1 MKTKWFVLIAIVAA
15 ATISGIIF
23 QQATAQLRDRSERR
37 LGGENAREGQFMETA
52 LDAFVNNAW
61 TDLTFVLK
69 VDDETLIK
77 ARPIHQAAYDE
88 IQKKKQE
95 IQEKIQ
101 KARESDDRRAALQE
115 LAGMRETA
123 QKSLETAETEFD
135 TKLATVLTEEQLTK
149 LKELRKER
157 RDELQERREEAQERR
172 EERGNTERGGR
183 FRR

>member
-1 MKTKWFVLIAIVAA
+1 MKTKWFVFIAIVATV
-15 ATISGIIF
+15 TISGIIF

-37 LGGENAREGQFMETA
+37 LGGADARGEGQLMETA

-123 QKSLETAETEFD
+123 QKSIETAETEFD

-157 RDELQERREEAQERR
+157 RDALQERR

>member
-1 MKTKWFVLIAIVAA
+1 MKTKWFVFIAIVASV
-15 ATISGIIF
+15 TIGSIIF
-23 QQATAQLRDRSERR
+23 QQATAQLRDRPGRSF
-37 LGGENAREGQFMETA
+37 GGENAREGQLLGTA

-77 ARPIHQAAYDE
+77 ARPIHQAAYDD
-88 IQKKKQE
+88 IQNKKQE

-101 KARESDDRRAALQE
+101 KARESDDGRAALQE

-123 QKSLETAETEFD
+123 KKSIETAETEFD
-135 TKLATVLTEEQLTK
+135 MKLATVLTEEQLTK

-157 RDELQERREEAQERR
+157 REELQERRDEAQERR

>member
-1 MKTKWFVLIAIVAA
+1 MKTKWFVFIAIVATV
-15 ATISGIIF
+15 TISGIIF

-37 LGGENAREGQFMETA
+37 LGGADAREGQLMETA

-61 TDLTFVLK
+61 TDLSFVLK

-88 IQKKKQE
+88 IQ
-95 IQEKIQ
+95 EKRQ
-101 KARESDDRRAALQE
+101 KARESDDSRAALQE

-123 QKSLETAETEFD
+123 KKSIETAETEFD

-149 LKELRKER
+149 LKELRKDR
-157 RDELQERREEAQERR
+157 REELQERREEAQERR